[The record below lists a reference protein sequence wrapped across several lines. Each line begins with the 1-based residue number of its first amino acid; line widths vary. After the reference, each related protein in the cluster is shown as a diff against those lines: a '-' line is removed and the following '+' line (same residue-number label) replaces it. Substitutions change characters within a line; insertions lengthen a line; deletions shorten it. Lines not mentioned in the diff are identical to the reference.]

1 MIKLYP
7 PKKLCEIE
15 LFNLAARSPEDFVA
29 FCEDSY
35 SERINH
41 VAATIVAGDFKV
53 VMLTGPSSVGKTTTS
68 GRIAKRLCEIGMPAR
83 IISLD
88 NFFRPHSEYPILP
101 DGTRDFES
109 IETIDIPEFVRC
121 LDELM
126 QKGEVMLPVYDFVNS
141 RRSDERE
148 HFVINDGVV
157 IVEGIHAL
165 NPTITPHFKSK
176 MFKIYLSM
184 REEYAYK
191 GRRLIPSIDM
201 RLARRM
207 VRDNFFRGY
216 SPERTLALWS
226 KVCDGEVK
234 YIKAYKGE
242 ANYMFD
248 TAHGYEPCVM
258 LPFLEGI
265 NVGEI
270 EDINHA
276 KLFEALRERYRL
288 FTPLDKNLVPENSM
302 LKEFIKI

>member
-7 PKKLCEIE
+7 PKKLCEVDLI
-15 LFNLAARSPEDFVA
+15 NLAARSAEDFVA
-29 FCEDSY
+29 FCEESY
-35 SERINH
+35 AERIAH
-41 VAATIVAGDFKV
+41 LAATIVAGDFKV

-68 GRIAKRLCEIGMPAR
+68 NRIAKRLCEIGMPAR

-88 NFFRPHSEYPILP
+88 NFFRPQCEYPILP
-101 DGTRDFES
+101 DGTRDLEC

-121 LDELM
+121 LDELV
-126 QKGEVMLPVYDFVNS
+126 QKGEVMLPIYDFVQG

-165 NPTITPHFKSK
+165 NPSITPHFKSK
-176 MFKIYLSM
+176 MFKVYLSM
-184 REEYAYK
+184 REEFAYK

-216 SPERTLALWS
+216 PPNQTLALWS
-226 KVCDGEVK
+226 KVCDGEIK
-234 YIKAYKGE
+234 YIKAYKDE
-242 ANYMFD
+242 ANYMLD

-265 NVGEI
+265 NTA
-270 EDINHA
+270 DIDDVNHA

-302 LKEFIKI
+302 LKEFIKL